1 MGNRV
6 LVVDDEPEV
15 VSVIREALTSEG
27 FSVLSARDGAECLRK
42 VESGQP
48 DLVIL
53 DVNMPGMNG
62 FKTLHALR
70 ENEDTRNLPVVMLT
84 VRHERGDEL
93 AGLLA
98 GADLYLK
105 KPCNIERLVAG
116 VKRLLEVP
124 AKL

>member
-15 VSVIREALTSEG
+15 VSVISEALTRAG
-27 FSVLSARDGAECLRK
+27 FSVLSARDGAECLRM
-42 VESGQP
+42 VASRQP

-62 FKTLHALR
+62 FKALHALR
-70 ENEDTRNLPVVMLT
+70 EKEDTRNLPVVMLT

-105 KPCNIERLVAG
+105 KPCKMEHLIAG

-124 AKL
+124 ARL

>member
-1 MGNRV
+1 M

-15 VSVIREALTSEG
+15 VSVIRHALTREG
-27 FSVLSARDGAECLRK
+27 FSVSSARDGAECLRK
-42 VESGQP
+42 VESEQP

-53 DVNMPGMNG
+53 DVNMPVMNG
-62 FKTLHALR
+62 FKVLHALR
-70 ENEDTRNLPVVMLT
+70 EREDTKNLPVLMLT

-93 AGLLA
+93 AGWTA

-105 KPCNIERLVAG
+105 KPCKMEHLIAG

-124 AKL
+124 ARL

>member
-6 LVVDDEPEV
+6 LVVDDEPQV
-15 VSVIREALTSEG
+15 VRVITDALRGEG
-27 FSVLSARDGAECLRK
+27 FSVVSARDGAECLRK
-42 VESGQP
+42 VESERP

-53 DVNMPGMNG
+53 DVNMPVMDG

-70 ENEDTRNLPVVMLT
+70 ETEETKNLPVVMLT

-93 AGLLA
+93 AGWMA

-105 KPCNIERLVAG
+105 KPCKMERLISG

-124 AKL
+124 VRL

>member
-84 VRHERGDEL
+84 VRDERGDEL

-105 KPCNIERLVAG
+105 KPCDMRRLIAG

-124 AKL
+124 AEL